1 MIDWK
6 KLWVSADTSIF
17 QVIEKIDLSGLQIAL
32 VVDGE
37 HRLLGTVTDG
47 DVRRGILR
55 GVSLQSPVTEIMNE
69 NPVVARFSDSRQSIF
84 MLMKKKQLRQIPVV
98 DDEGRLARIELMDNF
113 IEKKQYSNP
122 IVLMAGGLGTRLRP
136 LTDDCPKPLLK
147 LGDKPILELIIENF
161 MEYGFHNYFISVN
174 YHADMIKE
182 YFGDGSKWGIGITY
196 INESERLGTAG
207 ALSYLSD
214 MGITEPFFV
223 MNGDL
228 LTKVNFDRLLE
239 YHIENKAMATMGV
252 REFEYQV
259 PYGVV
264 RTSDYK
270 LLGIEEKPVQRY
282 FINGGL
288 YVLQPETLQFIPKG
302 SYYDMPELFQK
313 LIENHYETTVF
324 PIREYWIDIGRMDD
338 FKRANF
344 DLETGVI

>member
-1 MIDWK
+1 MFDWK
-6 KLWVSADTSIF
+6 KTLVKANTSIL
-17 QVIEKIDLSGLQIAL
+17 QVIEKIDATGLQIAL
-32 VVDGE
+32 VVDE
-37 HRLLGTVTDG
+37 NNSLLGTVTDG
-47 DVRRGILR
+47 DIRRGILK
-55 GVSLQSPVTEIMNE
+55 GVSLKSCITEIMNRQPVSARVSD
-69 NPVVARFSDSRQSIF
+69 NPQTIL
-84 MLMKKKQLRQIPVV
+84 MLMKKKQLRQIPIL
-98 DDEGRLARIELMDNF
+98 DEEGKIVRIELLDRF
-113 IEKKQYSNP
+113 IEKKLYPNP
-122 IVLMAGGLGTRLRP
+122 VVLMAGGLGTRLRP
-136 LTDDCPKPLLK
+136 LTDHCPKPMLK

-161 MEYGFHNYFISVN
+161 IEYGFYRFYISVN
-174 YHADMIKE
+174 YHAEMIKN
-182 YFGDGSKWGIGITY
+182 YFGDGAKWGAEIQY
-196 INESERLGTAG
+196 IDEKERLGTAG

-302 SYYDMPELFQK
+302 RYYDMPELFQK